1 MDTYILING
10 NQPPYMAELQYLP
23 NTKTKYSIYSEFG
36 FKSIKKL
43 L

>member
-1 MDTYILING
+1 MDTYILIYG
-10 NQPPYMAELQYLP
+10 NQAPYMAQLQYLP